1 MTKMVCISDERNNL
15 LLDKKIKKTNMA
27 VTWC

>member
-1 MTKMVCISDERNNL
+1 MTKMVFISDERNNL